1 MKNPTRAPAHRR
13 RNLLEQA
20 RALADM
26 PWFRRLIRCGRAGL
40 VAFVLSA
47 AASGT
52 TPLPLAM
59 GFIAGLEADWTVLLA
74 AGGSCA
80 GYLLFW
86 GAEGCLEPLAGVV
99 AVLVATAL
107 FTGTELRRRAWF
119 LPAMCGTVTSVLG
132 LVFLLARG
140 AVDSGGFLGYL
151 LRVGCAAGSAAVFV
165 QVRAKRG
172 TLADACAGAMLV
184 LGLCQMVWFRVLDL
198 GLAAAA
204 LFACMGS
211 GTAGLPM
218 AALCGLAVDL
228 SRITPVPVTPVL
240 CVGLLSSSLLM
251 RRSRVLPLLC
261 PALWS
266 LPAMYVAGSFDPYVL
281 LGLGAGGLV
290 AGLIPGRVRPRGEV
304 RTEQPQQA
312 AARLE
317 TAAGTLEYLQEM
329 LSRELPGT
337 ASQDTAVLYDQTAS
351 RACRNCTR
359 WEACWNREAEQTY
372 RLLKAAAPK
381 LLDRR
386 YIEAEDLPREFLD
399 RCRRPEAFLESMN
412 GALSG
417 LRLRRQCR
425 ARLREG
431 RLALCNQYRF
441 LARYLQDTAQSLTEP
456 ESPPKYRVELGVASV
471 GKFGLLASGDRGAH
485 FPGPGLR
492 YYVLLCDGMGT
503 GPGAAQES
511 ESALRIL
518 TGLLQ
523 AGMPAGE
530 ALGTLNDLYVLRE
543 TGGFSTAD
551 LLELHLD
558 TGRASL
564 YKWGAAPSYLKHR
577 RSAKRMGTA
586 APPPGVGIGE
596 AHQAEVIRLSLQREE
611 MVVLISDG
619 LEDADTQS
627 QIADFTGQSPKALA
641 AALVAA
647 APAGEADD
655 RTAVAV
661 CLRPLSSR
669 TT

>member
-1 MKNPTRAPAHRR
+1 MKNPTRAPTPRR
-13 RNLLEQA
+13 RYLRREF
-20 RALADM
+20 RGLADM
-26 PWFRRLIRCGRAGL
+26 PWVRGAVRCGRAAL
-40 VAFVLSA
+40 LALILSA
-47 AASGT
+47 AASGS
-52 TPLPLAM
+52 TPLPLAL
-59 GFIAGLEADWTVLLA
+59 GFLVGLEADWTVLAA

-86 GAEGCLEPLAGVV
+86 GPAACLEPLAGVV
-99 AVLVATAL
+99 VGLLSTA
-107 FTGTELRRRAWF
+107 FFAGTELRKRSWF
-119 LPAMCGTVTSVLG
+119 LPALCGAITAVLG

-140 AVDSGGFLGYL
+140 AVDRLGFVGFL
-151 LRVGCAAGSAAVFV
+151 LRVACAAGSAAVFRQV
-165 QVRAKRG
+165 QTQRG

-184 LGLCQMVWFRVLDL
+184 LGLCQVVWFRVLDV
-198 GLAAAA
+198 GLAVAAF
-204 LFACMGS
+204 LTCMGT
-211 GTAGLPM
+211 GTAGLPG
-218 AALCGLAVDL
+218 AVLCGLAVDL

-240 CVGLLSSSLLM
+240 CVGFLCRSLLA
-251 RRSRVLPLLC
+251 RRSRFLSVLC

-266 LPAMYVAGSFDPYVL
+266 LPVMYVAGTFDPCVL
-281 LGLGAGGLV
+281 LGLGTGGLA
-290 AGLIPGRVRPRGEV
+290 AGLFPGQARPDASAPAPSSLE
-304 RTEQPQQA
+304 TA
-312 AARLE
+312 SRLE
-317 TAAGTLEYLQEM
+317 TAAGVLEYLQEI
-329 LSRELPGT
+329 LSRELPSAVG
-337 ASQDTAVLYDQTAS
+337 QDTATLYDQAANTV
-351 RACRNCTR
+351 CRSCTR
-359 WEACWNREAEQTY
+359 WETCWNREAEETCQ
-372 RLLKAAAPK
+372 LLSAAAPR
-381 LLDRR
+381 LLDQR
-386 YIEAEDLPREFLD
+386 YIAPEDLPPAFLD
-399 RCRRPEAFLESMN
+399 RCRRPEAFLESIN

-425 ARLREG
+425 ARLQEG
-431 RLALCNQYRF
+431 RMALGNQYRF

-456 ESPPKYRVELGVASV
+456 EPRARYRVELGIASA
-471 GKFGLLASGDRGAH
+471 GRFGLLASGDRGAH

-523 AGMPAGE
+523 AGMPASE

-558 TGRASL
+558 TGRAGL

-577 RSAKRMGTA
+577 RSAKKMGTA

-596 AHQAEVIRLSLQREE
+596 AHQAEVIRLSLQKEE
-611 MVVLISDG
+611 TVVLISDG
-619 LEDADTQS
+619 LESEETQS
-627 QIADFTGQSPKALA
+627 QIADFAGQAPKALA

-661 CLRPLSSR
+661 CLRPLSSH

>member
-240 CVGLLSSSLLM
+240 CAGLLSSSLLM

-281 LGLGAGGLV
+281 LGLGAGGLAPGV
-290 AGLIPGRVRPRGEV
+290 NPGAGGAGGGLRAGRPLPDVRGLPGGLRGGQSRRADGGGGVRPLLCRPRGE
-304 RTEQPQQA
+304 
-312 AARLE
+312 
-317 TAAGTLEYLQEM
+317 
-329 LSRELPGT
+329 
-337 ASQDTAVLYDQTAS
+337 
-351 RACRNCTR
+351 N
-359 WEACWNREAEQTY
+359 
-372 RLLKAAAPK
+372 
-381 LLDRR
+381 
-386 YIEAEDLPREFLD
+386 
-399 RCRRPEAFLESMN
+399 
-412 GALSG
+412 
-417 LRLRRQCR
+417 
-425 ARLREG
+425 
-431 RLALCNQYRF
+431 
-441 LARYLQDTAQSLTEP
+441 
-456 ESPPKYRVELGVASV
+456 
-471 GKFGLLASGDRGAH
+471 
-485 FPGPGLR
+485 
-492 YYVLLCDGMGT
+492 
-503 GPGAAQES
+503 
-511 ESALRIL
+511 
-518 TGLLQ
+518 
-523 AGMPAGE
+523 
-530 ALGTLNDLYVLRE
+530 
-543 TGGFSTAD
+543 
-551 LLELHLD
+551 
-558 TGRASL
+558 
-564 YKWGAAPSYLKHR
+564 
-577 RSAKRMGTA
+577 
-586 APPPGVGIGE
+586 
-596 AHQAEVIRLSLQREE
+596 
-611 MVVLISDG
+611 
-619 LEDADTQS
+619 
-627 QIADFTGQSPKALA
+627 
-641 AALVAA
+641 
-647 APAGEADD
+647 APA
-655 RTAVAV
+655 
-661 CLRPLSSR
+661 L
-669 TT
+669 